1 VAFDRVASLNASI
14 GKASAWL
21 ADIDA
26 GLGTEDRA
34 LAYRVLRT

>member
-1 VAFDRVASLNASI
+1 VASLNASI